1 MNLAPLLA
9 QAAPGGLAGIINTFA
24 LPAMIFLIFYVVWFL
39 PIRRRQKELEQL
51 VANLERGDRVVT
63 NGGIFGKVVR
73 AEGPNVVLEV
83 ADNVKI
89 RVRRAAIAGL
99 EEPTEKKGS

>member
-9 QAAPGGLAGIINTFA
+9 QTAPGGLAEMLSALA
-24 LPAMIFLIFYVVWFL
+24 LPALIFLVFYVVWFL
-39 PIRRRQKELEQL
+39 PLRKRQKQLEQL
-51 VANLERGDRVVT
+51 VANLDRGERVVT
-63 NGGIFGKVVR
+63 SGGIFGKVVR
-73 AEGPNVVLEV
+73 AEGPVVVLEI

-99 EEPTEKKGS
+99 EEPEKKGS